1 MAKFKFTIFLICI
14 AVALTFIQTS
24 CNVPTT
30 EDLKTYFEV
39 LDLQSKWVKKYY
51 SPWPQKLILVPS
63 ISFQV
68 KNLSDRPLKYV
79 YFNAVF
85 KQMGEVESRGD
96 NLYTA
101 MTKKPLLPGEVSDVI
116 VMKSNYGV
124 EGKNLL
130 DFKRNPGWNPWTINL
145 FVKVKGSRYALLGE
159 WNISKEI
166 DFEEAEPIGKKK

>member
-68 KNLSDRPLKYV
+68 KNLSNTCILMLFSNRWGKW
-79 YFNAVF
+79 
-85 KQMGEVESRGD
+85 KTG
-96 NLYTA
+96 
-101 MTKKPLLPGEVSDVI
+101 VI
-116 VMKSNYGV
+116 TST
-124 EGKNLL
+124 
-130 DFKRNPGWNPWTINL
+130 PP
-145 FVKVKGSRYALLGE
+145 
-159 WNISKEI
+159 
-166 DFEEAEPIGKKK
+166 